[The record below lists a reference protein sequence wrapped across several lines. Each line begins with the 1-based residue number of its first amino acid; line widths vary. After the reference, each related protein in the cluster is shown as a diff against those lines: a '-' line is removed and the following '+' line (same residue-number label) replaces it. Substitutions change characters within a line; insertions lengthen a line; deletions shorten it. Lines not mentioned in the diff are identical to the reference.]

1 METSFFDSSFYQWVI
16 IPLLIFLA
24 RITDVSIGTIR
35 IIQVSRGNKL
45 IASVLGF
52 FEVSIWLLAISQV
65 MRQGL
70 NNFASFFAYGL
81 GFASGNFIG
90 IILEEKLALGLQ
102 AIRIISSETVDIL
115 TMSLRDAGF
124 GATVID
130 ANGAKGQVHIIY
142 TIVQR
147 KSVNEVIQIA
157 REISP
162 EVFISIQDIRSVN
175 AGFFPIRTQSFKW
188 RRWNKKK

>member
-1 METSFFDSSFYQWVI
+1 METSFFDTSFYQWVV
-16 IPLLIFLA
+16 IPFLIFIA

-35 IIQVSRGNKL
+35 IIQVSKGNKL

-65 MRQGL
+65 MQQGL

-81 GFASGNFIG
+81 GFASGNYIG
-90 IILEEKLALGLQ
+90 IIIEEKLALGLQ
-102 AIRIISSETVDIL
+102 AIRIISPETVDVL
-115 TMSLRDAGF
+115 TMTLRDEGF
-124 GATVID
+124 GVTVID
-130 ANGAKGQVHIIY
+130 AKGAKGQVHIIY
-142 TIVQR
+142 SIVQR
-147 KSVNEVIQIA
+147 KNVNEVIRIA

-162 EVFISIQDIRSVN
+162 DVFISIQDIRSVN
-175 AGFFPIRTQSFKW
+175 AGFFSEKSQSFKW